1 MKLQELSSGY
11 LAAAQQLQRNLTALR
26 QELRCCQEPHRRA
39 MLRHQIARL
48 ARILTQCRELAE
60 LTAHYY
66 ERSYFR
72 SEKYTL

>member
-1 MKLQELSSGY
+1 MKLCELSLGY
-11 LAAAQQLQRNLTALR
+11 LLAAEQLRHNLRTLR
-26 QELRCCQEPHRRA
+26 RELRCCQDPCRRA
-39 MLRHQIARL
+39 VLRHQIARL